1 MILFLLEFHY
11 HHGQEVVM
19 MQVKLDDALT
29 LIDVDDDDVSEGQM
43 TMRAGR
49 WHKVA

>member
-1 MILFLLEFHY
+1 LLEFHY

-29 LIDVDDDDVSEGQM
+29 LIDVDDDVSERQM
-43 TMRAGR
+43 KMLSAG
-49 WHKVA
+49 